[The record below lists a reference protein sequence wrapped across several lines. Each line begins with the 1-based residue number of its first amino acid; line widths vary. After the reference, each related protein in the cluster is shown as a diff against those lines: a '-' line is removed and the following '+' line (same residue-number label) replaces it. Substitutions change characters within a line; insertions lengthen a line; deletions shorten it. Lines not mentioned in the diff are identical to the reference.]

1 MAFTIFSHT
10 SAILSS
16 EVLAKCGDFPWD
28 PNSHLHKICLDNDVK
43 TSFTEQKQC
52 LMEGNWAAI
61 IEIYNSIARYL
72 QTNYNI
78 NPGILTIHNL
88 DMENTDN
95 QIQVQDM
102 QLVSLPQDEIPT
114 TPDHGTADK
123 KQTKLKIPDPIVYSF
138 ITSDTL
144 INSNTHPVI
153 ETITDTVTEYIKQHT
168 SEPTQDHSQEE
179 KCPEIKEEMCEP
191 RTSSPMSQQ
200 KETNKGKKT
209 DQSFTRVR
217 RRKSLTPKK
226 SSKSSSTK
234 RQINKKSLTENK
246 QDKNIAKR
254 PSSLKPKKSWS
265 QKLMQDEFS
274 VKNLEDQVNMRNEI
288 KDNEVF
294 VENGTNDKKLTSEVE
309 SDKEMKR
316 DLEIDWTPENKGE
329 LFQVKGTKA
338 LKITLKKQQKPKSL
352 KKRSNKTEETEPS
365 EQQFTCTQC
374 SYVSSKRANLREH
387 VQRMHKDKIWSC
399 EFCDKIFS
407 IQKDLVRHEK
417 CHLNPQ
423 LCCDFCGKMYK
434 SRRTF
439 IQHKKSHEEN
449 YIKPEYECK
458 VCKKSFSTKYV
469 LNYHVKSE
477 HLGMKKQFL
486 CPTCGK
492 SFTQKNSYV
501 QHANVHMGLKPYQC
515 EHCGKSF
522 AYEKS
527 LKEHR
532 FMHDEVLHF
541 KCDVCDKL
549 FRQKS
554 ALQIH
559 KKIHK
564 VTKDHLCGT
573 CGKGFTQRQALLR
586 HERIHN
592 GDKPFSCAICSR
604 SFSDASIIR
613 RHMILVHKK
622 HTKEWREDVIC
633 DLKGAEDYWIEGKK
647 PEGRI
652 KRLPAKKTN
661 NITEVQGPQGNNNEI
676 GQVTADDTITN
687 IVDEL
692 SLHQQSTE
700 EQSRIHSDA
709 VDQSSPDGRYIQQSL
724 YSVSEEQMKETAIY
738 LRKNPTMLQTAADA
752 SENDMLLSSSNI
764 SQYLHN
770 PQDSNHSVNLDHTF
784 NEPFTSLHDRKSEE
798 RLTNPFHTNVQ
809 MRTSNQWTAEPFS
822 YNTVH
827 YMSQYQNYPNQ

>member
-1 MAFTIFSHT
+1 
-10 SAILSS
+10 
-16 EVLAKCGDFPWD
+16 
-28 PNSHLHKICLDNDVK
+28 
-43 TSFTEQKQC
+43 
-52 LMEGNWAAI
+52 
-61 IEIYNSIARYL
+61 
-72 QTNYNI
+72 
-78 NPGILTIHNL
+78 
-88 DMENTDN
+88 
-95 QIQVQDM
+95 
-102 QLVSLPQDEIPT
+102 
-114 TPDHGTADK
+114 
-123 KQTKLKIPDPIVYSF
+123 
-138 ITSDTL
+138 
-144 INSNTHPVI
+144 
-153 ETITDTVTEYIKQHT
+153 
-168 SEPTQDHSQEE
+168 
-179 KCPEIKEEMCEP
+179 
-191 RTSSPMSQQ
+191 
-200 KETNKGKKT
+200 
-209 DQSFTRVR
+209 
-217 RRKSLTPKK
+217 
-226 SSKSSSTK
+226 
-234 RQINKKSLTENK
+234 
-246 QDKNIAKR
+246 
-254 PSSLKPKKSWS
+254 
-265 QKLMQDEFS
+265 
-274 VKNLEDQVNMRNEI
+274 MRNEI

-294 VENGTNDKKLTSEVE
+294 VENGTNDNNLTSEVE
-309 SDKEMKR
+309 SVKEMKR

-365 EQQFTCTQC
+365 KQEFTCTQC

-449 YIKPEYECK
+449 YIKP
-458 VCKKSFSTKYV
+458 
-469 LNYHVKSE
+469 
-477 HLGMKKQFL
+477 
-486 CPTCGK
+486 
-492 SFTQKNSYV
+492 
-501 QHANVHMGLKPYQC
+501 
-515 EHCGKSF
+515 
-522 AYEKS
+522 
-527 LKEHR
+527 
-532 FMHDEVLHF
+532 D
-541 KCDVCDKL
+541 
-549 FRQKS
+549 
-554 ALQIH
+554 
-559 KKIHK
+559 
-564 VTKDHLCGT
+564 
-573 CGKGFTQRQALLR
+573 
-586 HERIHN
+586 
-592 GDKPFSCAICSR
+592 
-604 SFSDASIIR
+604 DASIIR

-652 KRLPAKKTN
+652 KRLPAKKTD

-676 GQVTADDTITN
+676 SQVTADDTITN

-700 EQSRIHSDA
+700 EQSRLQSDA

-738 LRKNPTMLQTAADA
+738 LRKNPTMLQTAADT

>member
-449 YIKPEYECK
+449 YIKP
-458 VCKKSFSTKYV
+458 
-469 LNYHVKSE
+469 
-477 HLGMKKQFL
+477 
-486 CPTCGK
+486 
-492 SFTQKNSYV
+492 
-501 QHANVHMGLKPYQC
+501 
-515 EHCGKSF
+515 
-522 AYEKS
+522 
-527 LKEHR
+527 
-532 FMHDEVLHF
+532 D
-541 KCDVCDKL
+541 
-549 FRQKS
+549 
-554 ALQIH
+554 
-559 KKIHK
+559 
-564 VTKDHLCGT
+564 
-573 CGKGFTQRQALLR
+573 
-586 HERIHN
+586 
-592 GDKPFSCAICSR
+592 
-604 SFSDASIIR
+604 DASIIR

>member
-16 EVLAKCGDFPWD
+16 EVITKCGDFPWD
-28 PNSHLHKICLDNDVK
+28 PDSHLHKICLDNDIR

-52 LMEGNWAAI
+52 LMEGNWTAI
-61 IEIYNSIARYL
+61 IEVYNSIARYL
-72 QTNYNI
+72 QTNFNT
-78 NPGILTIHNL
+78 NPGILTIQDFEHG
-88 DMENTDN
+88 DN
-95 QIQVQDM
+95 RIQVQDM
-102 QLVSLPQDEIPT
+102 QLVSLPQDENQT

-123 KQTKLKIPDPIVYSF
+123 KQTRMKVPDPIVYSF

-144 INSNTHPVI
+144 INTHPVI
-153 ETITDTVTEYIKQHT
+153 ETIADTVTEYIKQHT
-168 SEPTQDHSQEE
+168 SEPIQDHSQVEN
-179 KCPEIKEEMCEP
+179 CPDIKEETCES
-191 RTSSPMSQQ
+191 RTSSLISQER
-200 KETNKGKKT
+200 ETNTGKKT
-209 DQSFTRVR
+209 DRSFTRVR
-217 RRKSLTPKK
+217 RRKSLTPQKSTK
-226 SSKSSSTK
+226 SSPTK
-234 RQINKKSLTENK
+234 RQINKKSITENK

-265 QKLMQDEFS
+265 QKLLQDEFCGT
-274 VKNLEDQVNMRNEI
+274 NLEDQVNMRIDI
-288 KDNEVF
+288 KDNEVL
-294 VENGTNDKKLTSEVE
+294 VENDTHDNQLTSEVE
-309 SDKEMKR
+309 SEKEIKK
-316 DLEIDWTPENKGE
+316 DSEIEWNPEQKGD

-352 KKRSNKTEETEPS
+352 KKRRRNKNDETEPS
-365 EQQFTCTQC
+365 KQEFTCSQC

-449 YIKPEYECK
+449 YIKP
-458 VCKKSFSTKYV
+458 
-469 LNYHVKSE
+469 
-477 HLGMKKQFL
+477 
-486 CPTCGK
+486 
-492 SFTQKNSYV
+492 
-501 QHANVHMGLKPYQC
+501 
-515 EHCGKSF
+515 
-522 AYEKS
+522 
-527 LKEHR
+527 
-532 FMHDEVLHF
+532 D
-541 KCDVCDKL
+541 
-549 FRQKS
+549 
-554 ALQIH
+554 
-559 KKIHK
+559 
-564 VTKDHLCGT
+564 
-573 CGKGFTQRQALLR
+573 
-586 HERIHN
+586 
-592 GDKPFSCAICSR
+592 
-604 SFSDASIIR
+604 DASIIR

-652 KRLPAKKTN
+652 KRLPPAKKTDN
-661 NITEVQGPQGNNNEI
+661 NTEVQGPQGNNNQISQES
-676 GQVTADDTITN
+676 ADDTIN
-687 IVDEL
+687 NFVDEL

-709 VDQSSPDGRYIQQSL
+709 VDQSSPDGRFIQQSL

-738 LRKNPTMLQTAADA
+738 LRKNPSMLQTAADT
-752 SENDMLLSSSNI
+752 SENDMLLNSNI

-784 NEPFTSLHDRKSEE
+784 NEPFTNLHERKSEE
-798 RLTNPFHTNVQ
+798 RLTHPFHHTNVQ
-809 MRTSNQWTAEPFS
+809 MRNSNQWTAEPFP

-827 YMSQYQNYPNQ
+827 YMSHYQNYQN